1 MGVLKKSSLVG
12 FILVIAGLAIV
23 ASTALLLMYSE
34 RVGEY
39 KEWVDLITP
48 GSAVRKRF
56 FLGVNESVRIN
67 VSSNRSINIF
77 LARFSESAPSNTE
90 KLLLNRESVKNEV
103 INFTPDSGGSYC
115 LVLQNLGSDSALV
128 HTSME
133 FSRTR
138 RTEKFGGLISL
149 SGICLTLVG
158 SAILVRNYMGLY
170 NTRFKDEIIVPGG
183 VCKSRSFNKHRC
195 VIEVKARADEALAKA
210 ISAFKNLGYEAA
222 WEVAPTVAVVKRK
235 QKGIVPAKYE
245 AKPVT
250 VVISVK
256 ELTPTLSRLQVD
268 FEIPGMLSSGS
279 LDLAGIAKDVTY
291 VIKFIS
297 GKEQP

>member
-12 FILVIAGLAIV
+12 FILVIAGLALV
-23 ASTALLLMYSE
+23 VSVALLLVHSE
-34 RVGEY
+34 RAGEY

-48 GSAVRKRF
+48 ETAVRKCF
-56 FLGVNESVRIN
+56 FLNVNESVKISI
-67 VSSNRSINIF
+67 SSNQSINIF
-77 LARFSESAPSNTE
+77 LAEFNVSIPGNAEN
-90 KLLLNRESVKNEV
+90 LLLSREGVKDEV
-103 INFTPDSGGSYC
+103 IDFTPDSSSNYC
-115 LVLQNLGSDSALV
+115 LVLQNLGSSNALV

-133 FSRTR
+133 FTRTR

-195 VIEVKARADEALAKA
+195 VIEVNARADEALAKA